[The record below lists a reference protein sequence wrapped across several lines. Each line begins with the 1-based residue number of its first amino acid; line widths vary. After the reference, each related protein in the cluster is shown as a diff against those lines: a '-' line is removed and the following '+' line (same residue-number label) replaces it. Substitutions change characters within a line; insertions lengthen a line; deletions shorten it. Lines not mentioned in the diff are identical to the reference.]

1 MPTQQHAIKFNSKV
15 FSFGRHE
22 TFSLRFGWLTKG
34 YQGLKNNPNIFLDD
48 DATVHLGV
56 GKNMVSSIRY
66 WMLATRVA
74 EMQGSHIEA
83 SEIGHLIFSEAGWD
97 PYLEDEATIWL
108 LHWLLAS
115 NSQYATS
122 VYWFFN
128 RFHKPGFSSDE
139 IFGGLKEF
147 VGEHLEGKRIAD
159 SSLKHDCN
167 ILTRLYVPSQG
178 DKRTPVED
186 ALDSPLST
194 LGLINRSELSNRYTS
209 KPAGRWDIPL
219 AVIGYALGELF
230 SMSDQSSITIEVIA
244 HGNGSMPGLG
254 STFRLTEECLIS
266 KIEELIACTPGIFE
280 LRESA
285 GIYLLYQLE
294 KISPLEFLNK
304 HYESFAL
311 EIAA

>member
-1 MPTQQHAIKFNSKV
+1 MSTQQHSIQFNSKS

-22 TFSLRFGWLTKG
+22 TFALRFGWLTKG
-34 YQGLKNNPNIFLDD
+34 FQGLTINPDIFLDE

-66 WMLATRVA
+66 WMLATKIA
-74 EMQGSHIEA
+74 EIKGSHIEA
-83 SEIGHLIFSEAGWD
+83 SEIGHLIFSETGWD

-115 NSQYATS
+115 NSQHATA

-128 RFHKPGFSSDE
+128 HFHKSEFSSDE
-139 IFGGLKEF
+139 MFGGMKEF
-147 VGEHLEGKRIAD
+147 VGERLEGKKVAD

-194 LGLINRSELSNRYTS
+194 LGLMNKSELSNRYVS
-209 KPAGRWDIPL
+209 KPDGRWDIPL
-219 AVIGYALGELF
+219 GVIGYAIGELF
-230 SMSDQSSITIEVIA
+230 EASDQSSVAIEAIV
-244 HGNGSMPGLG
+244 HGTESMPGLG
-254 STFRLTEECLIS
+254 STFRITEECLVS
-266 KIEELIACTPGIFE
+266 KIEELITWVPGVFE

-294 KISPLEFLNK
+294 EMLPIEFLNM
-304 HYESFAL
+304 HYKAYEM